1 MGVTGVLWGEVT
13 TPKGVRDYGG
23 GHGDP
28 LEEWS
33 GRPPRL
39 GGWGIQETFQ
49 ETRSHRGALRARA
62 ISRNLE
68 GTRVLWD
75 TWLHTG
81 ALTDGAFMQ
90 NSGPQIPLEAKTET
104 NTAES
109 LVRMKGEGLP
119 SWGS

>member
-1 MGVTGVLWGEVT
+1 MRVTGVLWGEVT
-13 TPKGVRDYGG
+13 TPKGVQDYGG

-39 GGWGIQETFQ
+39 GGQGIQETFQ
-49 ETRSHRGALRARA
+49 KTWSCRGALRARA

-68 GTRVLWD
+68 GAGVLWD
-75 TWLHTG
+75 TWPHTG
-81 ALTDGAFMQ
+81 APMDGGFMQ
-90 NSGPQIPLEAKTET
+90 KSGPQIPLEAKTET
-104 NTAES
+104 STAES

-119 SWGS
+119 SRGS